1 MTKRKNGRIW
11 LCGLLGLAFSLV
23 ACGGGGGGGGSDSG
37 GGTTGR
43 EWTYMVYMGADNN
56 LSSAGEDDITEMAK
70 VGSTSGVAV
79 VVQAEFSQQY
89 STGLPTDTRRMLI
102 QKGVNNIAASTSIG
116 NVNMA
121 DPAQLTAFIKWAQQ
135 TYPAKRYALVIWD
148 HGAGWKTAS
157 LNTRRSLLRGAVQD
171 ETSDSFM
178 SLPDLAKAVRDSG
191 VHFDLINFDACLM
204 AMYEVAYEFKGLVD
218 YLVFSEETEPGDGDP
233 YDTIL
238 NDLKT
243 DPAMTGRTL
252 ATTIVNNYYN
262 FYVSQRTDG
271 ITKSAV
277 DMSKLADLDA
287 KILQLSANIV
297 SEFSSVSGAIA
308 SAQAATQKYTYT
320 ANHDL
325 YAFCDFL
332 STNLPSGQTKVAAA
346 AVKAAVDN
354 AVVANKW
361 YGDKVK
367 YSHGIAIYSP
377 TYNEISSN
385 NAVNDLAKY
394 ALLACN
400 QTRATG
406 WYDAVLKMSSA
417 PTHVLKPGGFA
428 FYISWDT
435 DADLDLYVWEPSD
448 LYAAWMGKTTPNGF
462 FSGDS
467 YETGISEEFY
477 VAKDYVEA
485 GDYDVIINY
494 FGDGVSKNARVTFW
508 WIDPSN
514 NVTQWQKVGPVLMN
528 LMNAYNGDFSDIT
541 SLSQLNAY
549 NNWWYTDSWTRSVS
563 TRLTVGERAINIR
576 FGGKKTKPAF
586 TNSGK

>member
-1 MTKRKNGRIW
+1 MKKIAW
-11 LCGLLGLAFSLV
+11 LLLLIILTG
-23 ACGGGGGGGGSDSG
+23 CGGGDGGNSTPS
-37 GGTTGR
+37 TPPATKQS
-43 EWTYMVYMGADNN
+43 WTYMVYIGGDNN
-56 LSSAGEDDITEMAK
+56 LSEAAIHDIAEMKK
-70 VGSTSGVAV
+70 VGSDAKINI
-79 VVQAEFSQQY
+79 VVQAEFSLKYGQLPY
-89 STGLPTDTRRMLI
+89 STYKGETMRYLI
-102 QKGVNNIAASTSIG
+102 QTNTALSGGTSIG
-116 NVNMA
+116 NVDMGS
-121 DPAQLTAFIKWAQQ
+121 PQSLSAFINWAKT
-135 TYPAKRYALVIWD
+135 TYPADHYALVIWD

-157 LNTRRSLLRGAVQD
+157 LNTRRNLLRGAIQD

-238 NDLKT
+238 KDLKT

-262 FYVSQRTDG
+262 FYASQRTDG

-361 YGDKVK
+361 YGEKVK

-377 TYNEISSN
+377 TYNEVSSN

-406 WYDAVLKMSSA
+406 WYNAVLKMSSA

-494 FGDGVSKNARVTFW
+494 FEDGVSKDARVTFW

-528 LMNAYNGDFSDIT
+528 LMHAYNGDFSDIT
-541 SLSQLNAY
+541 LLSQLNAY
-549 NNWWYTDSWTRSVS
+549 NNWWYTGSWTRSVF
-563 TRLTVGERAINIR
+563 TRLTVGERVINIR
-576 FGGKKTKPAF
+576 FVGKKTKPAF
-586 TNSGK
+586 TNIGK

>member
-56 LSSAGEDDITEMAK
+56 LSTAGEDDITEMAK

-178 SLPDLAKAVRDSG
+178 SLPDLAKAVRNSG

-243 DPAMTGRTL
+243 DPVMTGRTL

-262 FYVSQRTDG
+262 FYASQRTDG

-287 KILQLSANIV
+287 KILQLSANII

-367 YSHGIAIYSP
+367 NSHGIAIYSP
-377 TYNEISSN
+377 TYNEVSSN

-494 FGDGVSKNARVTFW
+494 FDDGVSKNARVTFW

-514 NVTQWQKVGPVLMN
+514 NVTQWQKVGPVFMN

-563 TRLTVGERAINIR
+563 TRLTVGERVINIR
-576 FGGKKTKPAF
+576 FVGKKTKPAF